1 MISRL
6 SLGARVRL
14 AIALAVLMTAGAVAI
29 ALLWF
34 EARIAILLSIAVCLP
49 VALWVALHATKPW
62 TDTLTAL
69 KDGVASL
76 RDHDFSLSI
85 ARRTNDELG
94 ALVDAYNSLGS
105 VLRRERLDLH
115 QRELMLDTVIQTSP
129 LALVLTNANARIV
142 FSNIAARQLL
152 NAGRK
157 LEGLD
162 FTDVLKQ
169 APEPLRDAIAG
180 GADTLFTVQEG
191 SEANVFHV
199 AQRHFVLNAQ
209 EHRLVLLK
217 QLTRELAAQE
227 VAVWKKVIRVIAHE
241 LNNSLAPISSL
252 ANSGLML
259 ARTSPDPAAAP
270 ADSRARA
277 SHEPGGGSEAR
288 SPGGTFGQPSEEQ
301 RSADAARLE
310 RVFTTIADRAA
321 HLSTFIDGYARFAK
335 LPKPRLA
342 SIGWKQFVGRLEG
355 AGTFRLTAPLPDGMA
370 TFDATQLE
378 QVMINLL
385 KNANES
391 GSPPEAI
398 ELSVRAT
405 GDGWMLEVAD
415 RGTGLSDDTLRD
427 ALIPFYSTKSS
438 GTGLGLTLCREIV
451 DAHGGRLSI
460 ANRPGGGAVVALWLP
475 ALPAAAKEVSSA

>member
-6 SLGARVRL
+6 SLATRTKL
-14 AIALAVLMTAGAVAI
+14 AILLAVLATAAVLAVA
-29 ALLWF
+29 LTWF
-34 EARIAILLSIAVCLP
+34 EPRIAIGLALVACMP
-49 VALWVALHATKPW
+49 VALWLASRATRPW
-62 TDTLTAL
+62 TATLTAL

-76 RDHDFSLSI
+76 RDHDFSMSI
-85 ARRTNDELG
+85 ARGTNDELG
-94 ALVDAYNSLGS
+94 DLVDAYNTRGS

-129 LALVLTNANARIV
+129 LALVLTNANGRIV

-152 NAGRK
+152 GAGRK

-162 FTDVLKQ
+162 LAEVLKQ
-169 APEPLRDAIAG
+169 GPEPLREAIAG
-180 GADTLFTVQEG
+180 GTDTLFTVQEA

-199 AQRHFVLNAQ
+199 AQRRFVLNAQ

-252 ANSGLML
+252 AHSGLML
-259 ARTSPDPAAAP
+259 TRAARPVGAAAAGAP
-270 ADSRARA
+270 ATSSD
-277 SHEPGGGSEAR
+277 E
-288 SPGGTFGQPSEEQ
+288 
-301 RSADAARLE
+301 RSAETARLE

-321 HLSTFIDGYARFAK
+321 HLATFIDGYARFAK

-342 SIGWKQFVGRLEG
+342 SIAWTQFVGRLEG
-355 AGTFRLTAPLPDGMA
+355 AGTFQLTAPLPEGSA
-370 TFDATQLE
+370 TFDATQFE

-385 KNANES
+385 KNAAES

-398 ELSVRAT
+398 ELSVRPAN
-405 GDGWMLEVAD
+405 DGWVLEVAD

-427 ALIPFYSTKSS
+427 ALIPFYSTKAS
-438 GTGLGLTLCREIV
+438 GTGLGLAFVKNSIEN
-451 DAHGGRLSI
+451 AGGKVWFETIIGTGTTFYFS
-460 ANRPGGGAVVALWLP
+460 LP
-475 ALPAAAKEVSSA
+475 EAS

>member
-1 MISRL
+1 MLSRL
-6 SLGARVRL
+6 SLMARTRL
-14 AIALAVLMTAGAVAI
+14 AVVLAVLSTAGLAAI
-29 ALLWF
+29 ARGWF
-34 EARIAILLSIAVCLP
+34 DWRIAIGLAIVVGLP
-49 VALWVALHATKPW
+49 LALWLASTATKPW
-62 TDTLTAL
+62 TDTITAL

-85 ARRTNDELG
+85 ARGTNDELG
-94 ALVDAYNSLGS
+94 DLVEAYNSLGA

-152 NAGRK
+152 GGGRK

-162 FTDVLKQ
+162 FGAVLKE
-169 APEPLRDAIAG
+169 APGPLRDAIAG
-180 GADTLFTVQEG
+180 GTDTLFTIQEG
-191 SEANVFHV
+191 AEANVFHV
-199 AQRHFVLNAQ
+199 AQRRFVLNAQ

-259 ARTSPDPAAAP
+259 T
-270 ADSRARA
+270 RA
-277 SHEPGGGSEAR
+277 SAEAEHDR
-288 SPGGTFGQPSEEQ
+288 Q
-301 RSADAARLE
+301 DAARLE
-310 RVFTTIADRAA
+310 RVFSTIAGRAA
-321 HLSTFIDGYARFAK
+321 HLATFIDGYARFAK
-335 LPKPRLA
+335 LPKPRLVD
-342 SIGWKQFVGRLEG
+342 IDWKTFITRLEG
-355 AGTFRLTAPLPDGMA
+355 SMSFRLTSAVPPGRA
-370 TFDATQLE
+370 RFDATQLE

-385 KNANES
+385 KNAAES

-398 ELSVRAT
+398 ELSLRAA

-427 ALIPFYSTKSS
+427 ALIPFYSTKPS

-451 DAHGGRLSI
+451 DAHAGRLSI

-475 ALPAAAKEVSSA
+475 ALPDRVKGDSSA